1 MTLAVGSIT
10 VFLSPLPTNPAASHF
25 PVRPQEMLSL
35 LRESLAAFS
44 LLRDE
49 IRNVISESKTAEA
62 RYSRFPTQ

>member
-1 MTLAVGSIT
+1 
-10 VFLSPLPTNPAASHF
+10 
-25 PVRPQEMLSL
+25 MLSL